1 MPAGFRQ
8 VILLCAALGLC
19 PVAALLIGGDPAG
32 PLARGAAL
40 ADAER
45 DAGLYVEPAAHAW
58 VASRP
63 ALLTVAAIAY
73 VVAHVAV
80 PGWALIWTWWLRR
93 DAFPVVR
100 DVFLV
105 TQALTVALYVLVPT
119 APPRLVDPA
128 AFEDSLAGVWGGAA
142 AGSAQLVQSPYA
154 AMPSGH
160 VAFALVAGATFAA
173 VGDRRW
179 LRVFGFLYPPLMVA
193 ITIATGH
200 HLWLDAAGAAAV
212 VGAAA
217 AIVGLARVS
226 RRSPARPSGGA
237 SRPSRG
243 PASPGSPSLAA
254 WSRATPPR
262 RAPSRP

>member
-93 DAFPVVR
+93 DAFPLVR

-119 APPRLVDPA
+119 APPRLVDPPPSRTRSPA
-128 AFEDSLAGVWGGAA
+128 CGAA
-142 AGSAQLVQSPYA
+142 PRPAPRSWSRARTRRCRRGTSRSPW
-154 AMPSGH
+154 SRG
-160 VAFALVAGATFAA
+160 
-173 VGDRRW
+173 
-179 LRVFGFLYPPLMVA
+179 
-193 ITIATGH
+193 
-200 HLWLDAAGAAAV
+200 
-212 VGAAA
+212 
-217 AIVGLARVS
+217 
-226 RRSPARPSGGA
+226 RRSPRSATGAGSGPSG
-237 SRPSRG
+237 SS
-243 PASPGSPSLAA
+243 
-254 WSRATPPR
+254 TR
-262 RAPSRP
+262 R